1 LKVVCNSSVIIGL
14 SVIGKLDLLWK
25 LFDEIYV
32 PSSVYHEVCIKGRG
46 RVGSTE
52 LSNAIK
58 QGKIKIISPKNKTLV
73 ESLVDPLGYGE
84 SETIVLAIELSADY
98 ACIDEKIARKKAFR
112 LGVKVKGTIG
122 ILWLA
127 LRRNLVSKEEFL
139 RCIGMLEKFG
149 FRFRRKVIE
158 EYLRKLKNR
167 NP

>member
-32 PSSVYHEVCIKGRG
+32 PSSVYHEVCIKGHG

-139 RCIGMLEKFG
+139 RCIGILEKFG
-149 FRFRRKVIE
+149 FRFPKKVIE
-158 EYLRKLKNR
+158 EYLRKLKNK

>member
-1 LKVVCNSSVIIGL
+1 MKVVCNSSVIIGL

-32 PSSVYHEVCIKGRG
+32 PSSVYQEVCIKGRG

-127 LRRNLVSKEEFL
+127 LRRNLVSKEEFF

-149 FRFRRKVIE
+149 FRFPKKVIE
-158 EYLRKLKNR
+158 EYLRKLKNK

>member
-1 LKVVCNSSVIIGL
+1 MKVVCNSSVIIGL

-32 PSSVYHEVCIKGRG
+32 PSSVYQEVCIKGRG

-112 LGVKVKGTIG
+112 LGDKVKGTIG

-139 RCIGMLEKFG
+139 KCIGMLEKFG
-149 FRFRRKVIE
+149 FRFPKKVIE
-158 EYLRKLKNR
+158 EYLRKFYE
-167 NP
+167 